1 MKESNISKTLR
12 IVLYVIFIA
21 GAIGTITLPFML
33 ETYTNILYDA
43 YYLLPGYRK
52 FILTFLIIVATLGL
66 WVVWELI
73 QIMRSIPADP
83 FVIKNV
89 VILRRIGFLALLISA
104 LFFMK
109 CLYYVTFLTLACG
122 FMFIVCSLFAFTLCN
137 LFKQAVAFKE
147 ENDLTI

>member
-12 IVLYVIFIA
+12 IVLYIIFVA
-21 GAIGTITLPFML
+21 GVIGTVTLPFML
-33 ETYTNILYDA
+33 ETYTKILYDA

-52 FILTFLIIVATLGL
+52 FILTFLMIVAALGV

-83 FVIKNV
+83 FVVKNV
-89 VILRRIGFLALLISA
+89 VILRRIGFLVLLISA
-104 LFFMK
+104 MFFLK

-122 FMFIVCSLFAFTLCN
+122 FMFVVCSLFAFTLCS

>member
-1 MKESNISKTLR
+1 
-12 IVLYVIFIA
+12 
-21 GAIGTITLPFML
+21 ML

-52 FILTFLIIVATLGL
+52 FILTFLMAVGALGL

-73 QIMRSIPADP
+73 QIMRSIPSDP

-89 VILRRIGFLALLISA
+89 VVLRRIGFLVLFISV
-104 LFFMK
+104 LFFLK
-109 CLYYVTFLTLACG
+109 CIYYVTFLTLACG

-137 LFKQAVAFKE
+137 LFKQAVAFKA